1 MALSLVI
8 GAVVVYLILMFFIH
22 RIFEKFLMILLFL
35 LSTVFVVAVLYF
47 VLKGA

>member
-1 MALSLVI
+1 MALSLII
-8 GAVVVYLILMFFIH
+8 GAVAVYLVLMYFIH
-22 RIFEKFLMILLFL
+22 RMFEKFLMMILFL

>member
-1 MALSLVI
+1 MVLSIVV
-8 GAVVVYLILMFFIH
+8 GAVIVYLIVMFFIH
-22 RIFEKFLMILLFL
+22 RIFQKFLMILLFL

>member
-8 GAVVVYLILMFFIH
+8 GAVVVYLVLMFFIH
-22 RIFEKFLMILLFL
+22 RIFEKFLMMLLFL

-47 VLKGA
+47 VLKAA